1 MGVLLKLAIVLV
13 AGLIGGR
20 LARMVKLPEVTGY
33 LLAGLFLGPSLFHL
47 ITPADTESFSVISDV
62 ALAAIAFSIGSEFL
76 VRDMKK
82 LGKAI
87 IIITLFEV
95 IGAIFVVFFV
105 VRVLFGQPFAL
116 SIVIASMSA
125 ATAPAATLMVIRQ
138 YRASGPLSKAIL
150 PVVAL
155 DDVFGI
161 IAFGI
166 AISVAKLSAGHVND
180 PSFMMFLQP
189 FIEIIGS
196 LGLGVVFGLLLL
208 FVSKRA
214 NSEEE
219 TLNLILTAIAL
230 STGTAML
237 LGWSPLLACIMAGTV
252 IFNFLPGPVRIQ
264 RALQSFTP
272 PVYLLF
278 FTLAGASLDLKILSE
293 VGLLGIA
300 YIFARAGGKILGAW
314 VGARAAKAEDAIRK
328 NLGFAL
334 LPQGGISIGL
344 SVIVRQQ
351 LPEYAVPII
360 TVIMFSVLV
369 FETSGPIFAKIAIKR
384 AGEIGGMDRERNLR
398 AASVLEP
405 DMSPDEEETAVQPAL
420 EEARVTAAPAQ
431 EPSGGT
437 EEEEAAP
444 PADEAVQEAAA
455 EPVAPEAIGESA
467 EEPAASAE
475 AGAEDA

>member
-1 MGVLLKLAIVLV
+1 MGVLLKLGIVLV

-33 LLAGLFLGPSLFHL
+33 LLSGLFLGPSLFNL
-47 ITPADTESFSVISDV
+47 ISAADSASFSIISDV

-76 VRDMKK
+76 VKDMKK
-82 LGKAI
+82 LGRAI
-87 IIITLFEV
+87 VIITLLEV
-95 IGAIFVVFFV
+95 VGAVFAVFFV
-105 VRVLFGQPFAL
+105 VYVLFGQPFAL

-138 YRASGPLSKAIL
+138 YRASGPLSKTIL

-166 AISVAKLSAGHVND
+166 AISVAKLSMGNSNQSGLA
-180 PSFMMFLQP
+180 MFAQP
-189 FIEIIGS
+189 FIETIGS
-196 LGLGVVFGLLLL
+196 LGLGGVFGLILL
-208 FVSKRA
+208 FFSKRA
-214 NSEEE
+214 KTEEE
-219 TLNLILTAIAL
+219 TLSFVITAIAL
-230 STGTAML
+230 TTGLSVL
-237 LGWSPLLACIMAGTV
+237 LGWSALLACIMVGAV
-252 IFNFLPGPVRIQ
+252 IFNLLPNSVRIHN
-264 RALQSFTP
+264 ALHQFTP

-293 VGLLGIA
+293 VGLLGMT

-314 VGARAAKAEDAIRK
+314 LGAKAVNAEDAIRK

-351 LPEYAVPII
+351 LPQYATPII

-369 FETSGPIFAKIAIKR
+369 FETTGPIFAKIAIKR
-384 AGEIGGMDRERNLR
+384 AGEIGGMDREPVIQPASEPGPDTAFEDGH
-398 AASVLEP
+398 AASIP
-405 DMSPDEEETAVQPAL
+405 FPAAL
-420 EEARVTAAPAQ
+420 A
-431 EPSGGT
+431 
-437 EEEEAAP
+437 EAAEN
-444 PADEAVQEAAA
+444 A
-455 EPVAPEAIGESA
+455 
-467 EEPAASAE
+467 
-475 AGAEDA
+475 

>member
-20 LARMVKLPEVTGY
+20 LARMAKLPDVTGY

-47 ITPADTESFSVISDV
+47 INAADSESFSIISDV

-87 IIITLFEV
+87 MIITLLEV

-105 VRVLFGQPFAL
+105 MYVIFGQPFAL

-138 YRASGPLSKAIL
+138 YRASGPLSKTIL

-166 AISVAKLSAGHVND
+166 AISVAKLSVGNAGQAGIA
-180 PSFMMFLQP
+180 MFVQP

-196 LGLGVVFGLLLL
+196 LALGTAFGFILLYI
-208 FVSKRA
+208 SKRA
-214 NSEEE
+214 KSEEE
-219 TLNLILTAIAL
+219 TLNFILTTIAL
-230 STGTAML
+230 ATGTAML
-237 LGWSPLLACIMAGTV
+237 LGLSPLLACIMAGTV
-252 IFNFLPGPVRIQ
+252 IFNLLPAPVRIQ
-264 RALQSFTP
+264 NALQSFTP

-314 VGARAAKAEDAIRK
+314 VGAKAVNAEDAVRK

-360 TVIMFSVLV
+360 TIIMFSVLV

-384 AGEIGGMDRERNLR
+384 AGEIGGMDRELSMR
-398 AASVLEP
+398 AQNVLEP
-405 DMSPDEEETAVQPAL
+405 DMSFDAEEP
-420 EEARVTAAPAQ
+420 
-431 EPSGGT
+431 
-437 EEEEAAP
+437 
-444 PADEAVQEAAA
+444 
-455 EPVAPEAIGESA
+455 SA
-467 EEPAASAE
+467 EEA
-475 AGAEDA
+475 